1 MLAIGSSTT
10 SSSSPFCSGGVAG
23 EEGNGDGDE
32 VDVDVGVG
40 VGDGD
45 VDEVS
50 LLVPSLRSSP
60 ASSSSPSVAR
70 SIRRLF
76 LGRFSQRLIRS
87 GVQLITR
94 PMRRALSARGL
105 HAVS

>member
-10 SSSSPFCSGGVAG
+10 SSSSPFCSDSVAV

-40 VGDGD
+40 VGDGGD

-50 LLVPSLRSSP
+50 LLAPSLRSP
-60 ASSSSPSVAR
+60 SSSSPSVAR